1 MIRQGGPAEIDA
13 DGERANMH
21 IGRTAAVTLD
31 NDRRGAAAV
40 EFAVLLP
47 LFLML
52 VMGTW
57 EMGAALTAGT
67 KMAAAVREG
76 GRLASM
82 DYEESLAAGQ
92 TANQKVEQDIKN
104 FLTASGIPGSEVTVT
119 ITYAD
124 GPSAGST
131 FDLQDPDNYLQLF
144 KITASVEYEEIS
156 SFPLDY
162 MAEET
167 ISGSLVF
174 RLGRVTMQQ

>member
-1 MIRQGGPAEIDA
+1 
-13 DGERANMH
+13 MH
-21 IGRTAAVTLD
+21 NRSKNPRRTDRHGAAV
-31 NDRRGAAAV
+31 V

-52 VMGTW
+52 VMGAW

-82 DYEESLAAGQ
+82 DYEDSLAAGQ
-92 TANQKVEQDIKN
+92 TANQKVEQDIKS

-119 ITYAD
+119 VTHAD
-124 GPSAGST
+124 GANAGTT
-131 FDLQDPDNYLQLF
+131 FDLEDAGNYLQLF

-162 MAEET
+162 MAGET
-167 ISGSLVF
+167 LSASLVF
-174 RLGRVTMQQ
+174 RMGRVSMQQ